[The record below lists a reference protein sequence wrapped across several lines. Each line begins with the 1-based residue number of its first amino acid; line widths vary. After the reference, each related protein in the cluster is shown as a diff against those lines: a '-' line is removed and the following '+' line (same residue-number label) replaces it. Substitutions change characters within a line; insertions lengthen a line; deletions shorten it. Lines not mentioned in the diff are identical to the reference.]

1 MQSEFQ
7 DVYAR
12 SEFDVRNFT
21 ILEHEIDTGDFAPAT
36 RRMQRKSA
44 FFAGKEAHFKKML
57 DARVIQPS
65 ISAWAGPRTHSE
77 EGQAGTLVPGYRH
90 LNKVMRKDAFPFP
103 LIDECLDT
111 LSGFAK
117 LDANLALHQIKI
129 LALNRKKTVLWYSL
143 SLCLWGLV
151 CVMPLLPFQE
161 PCQNLVLHGLTWRID
176 GVSFFWMTLLLGV
189 GLTLKT
195 TWLIAILRV

>member
-1 MQSEFQ
+1 MSEISPFW
-7 DVYAR
+7 
-12 SEFDVRNFT
+12 SIKL
-21 ILEHEIDTGDFAPAT
+21 ILVMSLAT

-65 ISAWAGPRTHSE
+65 ISAWAM
-77 EGQAGTLVPGYRH
+77 VPGLIRKKDRQVRWCPDIAT
-90 LNKVMRKDAFPFP
+90 LINKIMRKDAFPLP

-111 LSGFAK
+111 LSWFSK

-151 CVMPLLPFQE
+151 CVMPLLLFQE

-176 GVSFFWMTLLLGV
+176 DVSFFG
-189 GLTLKT
+189 
-195 TWLIAILRV
+195 